1 MSEEKDTQEK
11 QGYTAENASAEADT
25 IFGGEPA
32 QTAEGQPSKSGGMR
46 KNTRLLI
53 ICGAVL
59 LVLAGTL
66 TAMLLQKDGGTAENS
81 SETEATQA
89 AISLNGASGAEVV
102 RLEVKGETESYTL
115 VQTAPAEGEKR
126 AVFTIEGYEDVR
138 MNDNLLSTLPYNASA
153 LEAEALVEENAKDL
167 ERYGLEDPRAEVT
180 AHYADG
186 SEFTFGIGIVSPL
199 DASQTYCLIGG
210 DVYLVRTSLTG
221 NFSFTP
227 ADLVSTTVIAE
238 PENKDYPIVQSV
250 RIERK
255 DLEED
260 LYIEYDYEGQEN
272 GNESGSAATHV
283 LVEPVFTYL
292 NLENSLAITNGFFG
306 LTAKEIAAL
315 HPEKADFAKYGLD
328 DPFCTATTACDDGNT
343 YVLQIGDSYTTE
355 DGTKCYYTYL
365 EGVNVIYGITEENDA
380 WATVQ
385 AKDIFSPLIFDTY
398 VWSLASVDVMAR
410 DQKVHFDCE
419 GTDKED
425 FVVKK
430 DGKTVDTERFRQ
442 LYQFILSLYADDLYL
457 DEIPEQEPDAEI
469 TLTTQSGHSYTVSFY
484 QKSALQ
490 TLVAR
495 DGVPTFTIRTS
506 SLDTLAH
513 DLEIF
518 DDMEQAF
525 TLTWQ

>member
-11 QGYTAENASAEADT
+11 QEYTAENASAEADT
-25 IFGGEPA
+25 IFGGETV
-32 QTAEGQPSKSGGMR
+32 QTAAEQPGKGGMR

-53 ICGAVL
+53 VCGAVL

-66 TAMLLQKDGGTAENS
+66 TAVLLNKDGGTAENS
-81 SETEATQA
+81 SETDATQEA
-89 AISLNGASGAEVV
+89 VSLNSISGAEVE
-102 RLEVKGETESYTL
+102 RLDVKGETESYTL
-115 VQTAPAEGEKR
+115 VQTAPAEGDSR

-138 MNDNLLSTLPYNASA
+138 MNNNLLSTLPYNAGT
-153 LEAEALVEENAKDL
+153 LEADSLVEENAADL
-167 ERYGLEDPRAEVT
+167 ERYGLKDPRAEVT

-199 DASQTYCLIGG
+199 DSSQTYCLIDG

-221 NFSFTP
+221 NFLFAP
-227 ADLVSTTVIAE
+227 ADFVSSTVIEE

-255 DLEED
+255 DLEDD

-272 GNESGSAATHV
+272 NNESGSAATHI

-292 NLENSLAITNGFFG
+292 NLERSLSITNGFFG
-306 LTAKEIAAL
+306 LTAKEIVAL

-328 DPFCTATTACDDGNT
+328 DPFCTATTVCDDGNT
-343 YVLQIGDSYTTE
+343 YVLQIGDSYTAE
-355 DGTKCYYTYL
+355 DGAKCYYTYL

-398 VWSLASVDVMAR
+398 VWSLESVDVMAR

-419 GTDKED
+419 GTKKED
-425 FVVKK
+425 FVVTK

-442 LYQFILSLYADDLYL
+442 LYQFILSMYADDLYL
-457 DEIPEQEPDAEI
+457 EEIPGQEPDAEI

-484 QKSALQ
+484 QQSTLQ

-513 DLEIF
+513 NLEIF
-518 DDMEQAF
+518 DDMEQEF